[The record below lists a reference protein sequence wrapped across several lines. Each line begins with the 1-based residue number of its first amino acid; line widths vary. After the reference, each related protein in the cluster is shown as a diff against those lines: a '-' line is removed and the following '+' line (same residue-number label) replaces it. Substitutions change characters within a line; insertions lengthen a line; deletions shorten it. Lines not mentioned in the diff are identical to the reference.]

1 MIYNSPA
8 GACLVEYE
16 TPEEARRAL
25 HESGFYKG
33 KTFIVQSGTAVERE
47 KSLRDDPS
55 VQAELDIMSGGASGT
70 QNINNKTT
78 PAPPTRHNQPTAMKS
93 NTGTGQRPQLPLFQG
108 ALAAFKKK
116 PLSASESTMVVPQPP
131 SSPVMIHKMSVPELQ
146 KLIAMPAFSTE
157 QK

>member
-1 MIYNSPA
+1 MIYIPPGGS
-8 GACLVEYE
+8 ACLVKYE

-47 KSLRDDPS
+47 RSRTDPS
-55 VQAELDIMSGGASGT
+55 VQAELDIMSGVANKAP
-70 QNINNKTT
+70 QPRHQPNN
-78 PAPPTRHNQPTAMKS
+78 PMKS
-93 NTGTGQRPQLPLFQG
+93 SSGAAAAQRPQLPLFQG
-108 ALAAFKKK
+108 ALAAFKKQ
-116 PLSASESTMVVPQPP
+116 PLSASESATVPQPAP

-146 KLIAMPAFSTE
+146 RLIATPAFSTE